1 MSSGEAEYYGI
12 VKGATM
18 GIRIKSLLGD
28 LGMPRDMMKLL
39 IYTDSSTAKSI
50 AQRRGVGR
58 VRHIEV
64 CQLWI
69 QQEVQNGRIDV
80 AKVKG
85 TNNLADILTKH
96 VDNTTLAR
104 HIGNMAT
111 ERRTDRHQLNPQKA
125 RDQ

>member
-1 MSSGEAEYYGI
+1 
-12 VKGATM
+12 M
-18 GIRIKSLLGD
+18 GIGIKSLMGD
-28 LGMPRDMMKLL
+28 LGMPRDKTKLM
-39 IYTDSSTAKSI
+39 IHTDSSTARSI

-69 QQEVQNGRIDV
+69 HQEVQNGRIDV

-96 VDNTTLAR
+96 VDNATLTR

-111 ERRTDRHQLNPQKA
+111 EIRTDRHHLNPQKA
-125 RDQ
+125 IDQ